1 MKPGIPWSVKG
12 VEPELREI
20 AKTAAR
26 RSGMTLGE
34 WLNSAINEQ
43 ADTVTTPGEA
53 PAAEIRSPRS
63 SLISTHPIE
72 RAATKLE
79 DIAAQL
85 SRLASR
91 ESEGSYRHPAPT
103 VDEQMAMAKVLA
115 RVESNE
121 KQTVE
126 AFSAVNERLATI
138 SRQITRGQPNAPSKV
153 EEAPGF
159 QAMEKAVRNI
169 VEHLEVSDRRTR
181 DNMKALQD
189 RMSDMATRV
198 TSSNSEQILRQA
210 PAFNQLENR
219 LSDLARRM
227 EQTPQ
232 APQPAQLT
240 DDLRAELDHLA
251 GRIDTV
257 RESSEA
263 LAARAQTAAVQTAQ
277 AELHTIEGRI
287 VALLNEAKQSISS
300 QHVGPAEMQRFKQ
313 EIDKL
318 NARIDEVSPASSNDE
333 DVSALR
339 VAVEQLSTRVA
350 QGQDPRP
357 IAELDRRV
365 LEIAKKVEL
374 AEAATRDLPQM
385 TDLERRFAELDQRL
399 QQSLHNPSPQGQE
412 QLVQKIAEVD
422 DRLARTEHQLGHLE
436 TIERAITQLY
446 DAIEQNRKNTHD
458 IAHEAASHMA
468 DQLAEQMA
476 AHTGAAPLVSIGSS
490 PEIMALES
498 GLQAV
503 REASETADH
512 RNQETLEAVHETL
525 EQIVSKLAEL
535 ETAAIGQRMAQAVS
549 PAQSPAFAAP
559 PAAANQPAPQVSFN
573 NPFAAQPDPVAQAPL
588 PSPERMFQPV
598 PQSGNF
604 MDPVFA
610 GTQSP
615 FGAADSMVAAGNPF
629 DAASSDSMN
638 ATAPAADANINDW
651 VTAARNL
658 AQSSADAKN
667 PVSGFRSGPDSKV
680 KLVSKGFNLPF
691 LNRASKGA
699 KSSPV
704 AGKAAN
710 GNQPASKLRLMAL
723 GILLLGLA
731 TFATTNYLG
740 RMHRSV
746 APVPATTE
754 QSEPAQSAPAA
765 DTTQPGPASNVAPTQ
780 VEPAPLATPEGQNAA
795 SPQQQGDVGPIP
807 GQDADPILTGALPAA
822 KAAVADVAPTAAPA
836 AQAVSVK
843 IEPAVGP
850 AKLRQSAE
858 NGDASAQF
866 IVATH
871 YLNGDSVPTDYAK
884 AAYWYGKASAQG
896 LAPAQYRLGTLY
908 ERGKGV
914 DKNIA
919 AALSWYER
927 AGSLGN
933 VKAMHNA
940 AVIAAGT
947 DAGQP
952 DYAKAFKWFSLAAS
966 HGLKDSEYNL
976 AVLIERGL
984 GTKQDGGEAL
994 FWYLAAASQGDNDA
1008 QARVD
1013 ALSKSLSASMVD
1025 SVNGRFKAWAPEK
1038 ARDDANVVAVNDAQ
1052 WNPGAAPQQS
1062 ATSAMPANINDQAKV
1077 LLDKLGYRVGTQ
1089 DGTLD
1094 AKTSNAIKLFQIQQG
1109 MKVTGQPSPDLISL
1123 MQSKAG

>member
-1 MKPGIPWSVKG
+1 MKPGIPWSIKG

-43 ADTVTTPGEA
+43 AETAATSTDA
-53 PAAEIRSPRS
+53 PAVEIRSPRS

-103 VDEQMAMAKVLA
+103 VDEQVAMAKVLA

-126 AFSAVNERLATI
+126 AFSAVNDRLATI
-138 SRQITRGQPNAPSKV
+138 SRQVTRGQPNAPSKV

-198 TSSNSEQILRQA
+198 TTSNSEQILRQA
-210 PAFNQLENR
+210 PAFNQLESR

-227 EQTPQ
+227 EQTPP
-232 APQPAQLT
+232 ATQPAQLT
-240 DDLRAELDHLA
+240 DNLRAELDHLA

-257 RESSEA
+257 RESSEV

-277 AELHTIEGRI
+277 AELRTIEGRI
-287 VALLNEAKQSISS
+287 VGLLNEAKQSISS
-300 QHVGPAEMQRFKQ
+300 QNVGPAEMQRFAQ
-313 EIDKL
+313 EIDRL
-318 NARIDEVSPASSNDE
+318 NARIDETSHAPAKDQ

-446 DAIEQNRKNTHD
+446 DAIETNRKNTHD
-458 IAHEAASHMA
+458 IAHEAASRMA
-468 DQLAEQMA
+468 DQLAGQMA
-476 AHTGAAPLVSIGSS
+476 SQSGAAPLVSLSSS

-525 EQIVSKLAEL
+525 EQIVAKLAEL
-535 ETAAIGQRMAQAVS
+535 ETAAIGQLVAQAAS

-559 PAAANQPAPQVSFN
+559 PAAAQPAPQVAFN
-573 NPFAAQPDPVAQAPL
+573 NPFEAQPDPVAQAPL
-588 PSPERMFQPV
+588 PAPEEMFQPV

-610 GTQSP
+610 GTHSSY
-615 FGAADSMVAAGNPF
+615 GAADSMEATGNPF
-629 DAASSDSMN
+629 GAASTDGMN
-638 ATAPAADANINDW
+638 AAAPPAEANINDW
-651 VTAARNL
+651 VAAARNL
-658 AQSSADAKN
+658 AQSSAEAKN
-667 PVSGFRSGPDSKV
+667 PISGFKPGADNKV
-680 KLVSKGFNLPF
+680 KLVSKGINLPF
-691 LNRASKGA
+691 LNRRNRGA
-699 KSSPV
+699 KSAPA

-710 GNQPASKLRLMAL
+710 GNAPASKLRLMAL

-740 RMHRSV
+740 RLHRSA
-746 APVPATTE
+746 APVPVTTE
-754 QSEPAQSAPAA
+754 QSAPAQSAPATDA
-765 DTTQPGPASNVAPTQ
+765 TQPAPASNAAPQQ
-780 VEPAPLATPEGQNAA
+780 VEPAPLAKPEGQNTAV
-795 SPQQQGDVGPIP
+795 PQQQGDAIP
-807 GQDADPILTGALPAA
+807 LPDPEADPILTGALPAA
-822 KAAVADVAPTAAPA
+822 KAPAVDAASATAPA
-836 AQAVSVK
+836 AQAVPVK
-843 IEPAVGP
+843 IEAAVGP

-858 NGDASAQF
+858 DGDASAQF

-896 LAPAQYRLGTLY
+896 LAQAQYRLGTLY

-914 DKNIA
+914 DKNLS

-1013 ALSKSLSASMVD
+1013 ALSKSLSASTVD
-1025 SVNGRFKAWAPEK
+1025 AVKDRFKVWAPDK
-1038 ARDDANVVAVNDAQ
+1038 TRDDANVVAVNDAQ
-1052 WNPGAAPQQS
+1052 WNPGASAPQQS
-1062 ATSAMPANINDQAKV
+1062 ATSAMPDNINDQAKV

-1109 MKVTGQPSPDLISL
+1109 MKVTGQASPDLISL

>member
-1 MKPGIPWSVKG
+1 MKPGIPWSIKG

-43 ADTVTTPGEA
+43 ADPVATSGDA
-53 PAAEIRSPRS
+53 PALETRSPRS
-63 SLISTHPIE
+63 SLISTHPME

-85 SRLASR
+85 ARLAAR

-103 VDEQMAMAKVLA
+103 VDEQVAMAKVLA

-126 AFSAVNERLATI
+126 AFSAVNDRLATI
-138 SRQITRGQPNAPSKV
+138 SRQITRGQPSAPSKV

-219 LSDLARRM
+219 LSDLARRL
-227 EQTPQ
+227 EQMP
-232 APQPAQLT
+232 PAAQSTQLT
-240 DDLRAELDHLA
+240 DNLRAELDHLA

-257 RESSEA
+257 RESSEV
-263 LAARAQTAAVQTAQ
+263 LAARAQTAAVQAAQ

-287 VALLNEAKQSISS
+287 VGLLNEAKQSISS
-300 QHVGPAEMQRFKQ
+300 QQVGPAEMQRFSQ
-313 EIDKL
+313 EIDRL
-318 NARIDEVSPASSNDE
+318 NARIDAVSPTSSNDA

-365 LEIAKKVEL
+365 LEIAEKVEL
-374 AEAATRDLPQM
+374 AEAARRDLPQM

-399 QQSLHNPSPQGQE
+399 QQALQNPSPQGQE

-458 IAHEAASHMA
+458 IAKDAASRMA
-468 DQLAEQMA
+468 DQLAGQMAGQMA
-476 AHTGAAPLVSIGSS
+476 ALGGAAPLALLSS
-490 PEIMALES
+490 APEIMALES

-503 REASETADH
+503 REASETVDH

-525 EQIVSKLAEL
+525 EQIVAKLAEL
-535 ETAAIGQRMAQAVS
+535 ETAAIGQRVAQAAN
-549 PAQSPAFAAP
+549 PAHSPAFAAP
-559 PAAANQPAPQVSFN
+559 PAATQSAPQVPFN
-573 NPFAAQPDPVAQAPL
+573 TPFTAPYDPVAQAPL
-588 PSPERMFQPV
+588 PTPEQMFQPA

-610 GTQSP
+610 GTQSL
-615 FGAADSMVAAGNPF
+615 FGAVDSMEATGNPF
-629 DAASSDSMN
+629 AAGSSDSMN

-658 AQSSADAKN
+658 AQSGADTKN
-667 PVSGFRSGPDSKV
+667 PISGYKPGTENKV
-680 KLVSKGFNLPF
+680 KLVSKGISLPF
-691 LNRASKGA
+691 LSRWNKGA
-699 KSSPV
+699 KSAPMAV
-704 AGKAAN
+704 KAAN
-710 GNQPASKLRLMAL
+710 GNAPASKLRLMAL
-723 GILLLGLA
+723 GLLLLGLA

-740 RMHRSV
+740 RLHRAE
-746 APVPATTE
+746 APVPLTTE
-754 QSEPAQSAPAA
+754 PSAPGQSAPAA
-765 DTTQPGPASNVAPTQ
+765 NSAPTQ
-780 VEPAPLATPEGQNAA
+780 VEPVPLAKPEGQSAA
-795 SPQQQGDVGPIP
+795 SPQQQGDAGPIP

-822 KAAVADVAPTAAPA
+822 KAPVVDVASAAAPA

-858 NGDASAQF
+858 NGDAGAQF

-871 YLNGDSVPTDYAK
+871 YLNGDSVPTDYAR

-914 DKNIA
+914 DKNLS

-984 GTKQDGGEAL
+984 GTKPDGGEAL
-994 FWYLAAASQGDNDA
+994 FWYLVAASQGDNDA

-1013 ALSKSLSASMVD
+1013 ALSTSLSASTVD
-1025 SVNGRFKAWAPEK
+1025 AAKGRFKAWAPDK

-1052 WNPGAAPQQS
+1052 WNPVSAPPQS
-1062 ATSAMPANINDQAKV
+1062 ATSAMPANINDQAKL

-1109 MKVTGQPSPDLISL
+1109 MKVTGQASPDLISVL
-1123 MQSKAG
+1123 QSKAG